1 MNKQYPL
8 LLLVLVGL
16 AGCSKK
22 KSNTLKRNQKNKT
35 ELFSEV
41 EIPLA
46 EEVLHKILDQDEIR
60 EFKMIDDLSDDEQSI
75 AATFDA
81 INDTWIE
88 DMTQADS
95 FKAVLF
101 DFDKSTPRA
110 DQEKTIKEDIKVA
123 KRILDEAKLLGGNG
137 KRLKVSG
144 HACHSAGSGS
154 YNLGLSEK
162 RAKSLADMF
171 VAAGISREDIKIV
184 GYGMEVP
191 ALVNGKPVDGNREQ
205 QAPNRRDEITVIYS

>member
-22 KSNTLKRNQKNKT
+22 KNNSLKRSQKNKT

-46 EEVLHKILDQDEIR
+46 EEVLHNILDQDEIR
-60 EFKMIDDLSDDEQSI
+60 EFKVDDLDEQSI

-81 INDTWIE
+81 IDDTWIE
-88 DMTQADS
+88 DMTQTDS
-95 FKAVLF
+95 FKVVLF

-123 KRILDEAKLLGGNG
+123 KRVLDEAKLLGGNG
-137 KRLKVSG
+137 KKIKISG
-144 HACHSAGSGS
+144 HACHSAGSRA
-154 YNLGLSEK
+154 YNLALSEK
-162 RAKSLADMF
+162 RAKSLADML
-171 VAAGISREDIKIV
+171 VAANIPSEDIKIV
-184 GYGMEVP
+184 GCGMEVP

-205 QAPNRRDEITVIYS
+205 QAPNRRDEITVIYA